1 MKTVL
6 QYIGILMTLLSSTA
20 FGQWN
25 SDPALPIVVCA
36 ESGGQNSVQ
45 SFPDGTGGIFTFWL
59 DSRSGSI
66 GWDVYGQHY
75 NAEGIPQWEVGGK
88 EIINYEG
95 RVNIFRI
102 ISLPNAEFIIT
113 WNVQQSPVMANNGIY
128 VQKMNSSGESIWPED
143 VKVRNDS
150 SYPNGITNVDMVVS
164 AGDYYIASQGVV
176 IGGSDVLKICK
187 IDGDGN
193 LLWPF
198 GGTTPPSMI
207 GLGSFGI
214 SPDMNGGVY
223 LYHTTGNVSGASL
236 KCMLVAGVS
245 DLSNQWIAWAFVTAG
260 TQGVGNQYSGI
271 ADNTGITFVW
281 QGAGPEGT
289 GGNIYAR
296 RLLASNGALGWNE
309 TTKLICAADG
319 LQSRFFWKKS
329 GNNYFIT
336 WADSRPGVVGNSAIY
351 AQKFTTNGVILW
363 EENGVQVANLN
374 TYIPHPEFDLDENNT
389 MCITHKA
396 STGFIA
402 QKVTTD
408 GVLVW
413 DAAGIIALTNAFA
426 PLYEDFNMV
435 YTGGKFLVVSA
446 RSVSSG
452 GADNIYISKVTLPA
466 VQVSET
472 VTACNEYTAYD
483 QTFDQSDT
491 YIIDLQDTVVTLVL
505 TIVQNIA
512 EISLEGNMLLSVYD
526 GEFRWMDC
534 NTGEFIESA
543 TGPTYVVTEN
553 GSYALEITNGDCVS
567 ISACV
572 EMIITTTDEKADSH
586 FQLYPNPGTDVF
598 NLEFHGNENPVSLR
612 VMDIAGRIVHSERL
626 NNSEIYHSVDLSSA
640 AKGTYLIRIEFEKDR
655 FATTKWIKR

>member
-1 MKTVL
+1 MKTIL
-6 QYIGILMTLLSSTA
+6 HFIGMSILCSLSA
-20 FGQWN
+20 YGQWN
-25 SDPALPIVVCA
+25 SDPAMPLVVCA
-36 ESGGQNSVQ
+36 ETGGQNSVQ

-59 DSRSGSI
+59 DSRTGSI

-75 NAEGIPQWEVGGK
+75 NAEGIAQWEAGGK

-113 WNVQQSPVMANNGIY
+113 WNVQQSPVLANNGIY
-128 VQKMNSSGESIWPED
+128 VQKMNSNGESIWPED

-150 SYPNGITNVDMVVS
+150 SYPNGINNVAMVVS

-223 LYHTTGNVSGASL
+223 VYHSTGNVSGASL

-309 TTKLICAADG
+309 TTKLICAANG

-351 AQKFTTNGVILW
+351 AQKFTANGVILW
-363 EENGVQVANLN
+363 QEYGVQVANLN
-374 TYIPHPEFDLDENNT
+374 TYSPNPEFDLDENNT

-413 DAAGIIALTNAFA
+413 DPAGIIALTNTFA
-426 PLYEDFNMV
+426 PSYADFNMV

-446 RSVSSG
+446 RSVASG

-472 VTACNEYTAYD
+472 VTACNEYTAYG

-491 YIIDLQDTVVTLVL
+491 YIIDLQDTVATLVL

-512 EISLEGNMLLSVYD
+512 EISLEGNMLVSVYD

-534 NTGEFIESA
+534 NTGEFIEGA
-543 TGPTYVVTEN
+543 TGPVYAVIAS
-553 GSYALEITNGDCVS
+553 GSYALEVTNGECVS
-567 ISACV
+567 LSECV
-572 EMIITTTDEKADSH
+572 EVTIVGTNDKGNSN
-586 FQLYPNPGTDVF
+586 FSLYPNPGVDGF
-598 NLEFHGNENPVSLR
+598 NIKFSGIENPKLLR
-612 VMDIAGRIVHSERL
+612 VFDPAGRLLYTEQLSTVDMSRQIELSEL
-626 NNSEIYHSVDLSSA
+626 N
-640 AKGTYLIRIEFEKDR
+640 KGTYFIRIEFEKGR
-655 FATTKWIKR
+655 FATTKWMKL